1 MAVPDTGIR
10 TTILL
15 SYKRSYWNPKIGF
28 QAVLSAVILFCK
40 LRPAMNTK
48 FDDTH
53 AASHAVTNHTIL
65 VFPKG
70 SKINKK
76 TLMSDV

>member
-1 MAVPDTGIR
+1 
-10 TTILL
+10 
-15 SYKRSYWNPKIGF
+15 
-28 QAVLSAVILFCK
+28 
-40 LRPAMNTK
+40 MNTK